1 MDTEKIVENAFS
13 ITPKDI
19 FQNRVYPGISYWV
32 DESREGSFVF
42 ICADGHEPEKF
53 ELEYV
58 EITFGTR
65 AYFRCKC
72 NSRINK
78 LYLPENSHS
87 FGCRRC
93 NRLQYFLTSINKNSI
108 AGRKLYRMNRL
119 QKLSESRENMK
130 KILHNGK
137 FSKRF
142 ESYLKQCDRAGFKT
156 IVQGAEE
163 LKALIAG

>member
-1 MDTEKIVENAFS
+1 MNTEKIVENAFS
-13 ITPKDI
+13 ITPKNI

-32 DESREGSFVF
+32 KESREGSFIF

-58 EITFGTR
+58 EITFGTKV
-65 AYFRCKC
+65 YFRCKC
-72 NSRINK
+72 GSRISK
-78 LYLPENSHS
+78 LYLPANSNS

-93 NRLQYFLTSINKNSI
+93 NQLGYFLTSINRNSI
-108 AGRKLYRMNRL
+108 AGRQLYRMNRL
-119 QKLSESRENMK
+119 QKLSESRANMQ

-142 ESYLKQCDRAGFKT
+142 ESFLRQCNRAGLET
-156 IVQGAEE
+156 IVRGAQE
-163 LKALIAG
+163 LKSLIAG